1 MRIHDAVLPDYV
13 TLAEI
18 YAALPLAKAE
28 PADPIALGQ
37 KLHARAGNILGGC
50 EKLFNA
56 GCAGRT
62 NDFRYYR
69 VPGAEVPEGR
79 VAAWLI
85 GGGTAKTSD
94 TIGNFGMEGGAANA
108 HRSEPPLR
116 LYGEDKNRPRV
127 PLEAVRKRDAA
138 IESLAKSYVAADIAR
153 SNEPGVLSAA
163 ADAHESASEMLRVRV
178 KRLQSTPTT
187 VAAE

>member
-1 MRIHDAVLPDYV
+1 MIHDAQLPMYV

-18 YAALPLAKAE
+18 YAALPLAEAE
-28 PADPIALGQ
+28 PIDAIALGQ

-69 VPGAEVPEGR
+69 VPGAEVPDGR
-79 VAAWLI
+79 VTAWII

-94 TIGNFGMEGGAANA
+94 TVGNIGTEGGSGGN
-108 HRSEPPLR
+108 RSEPPLR

-127 PLEAVRKRDAA
+127 PLEVVRKRAA
-138 IESLAKSYVAADIAR
+138 ATESLAKNYVAADIAR

-163 ADAHESASEMLRVRV
+163 ADAHESAAEMLRARV
-178 KRLQSTPTT
+178 KRLQAMPPT